1 MSSPKTKSP
10 TGPSSPASGPKSTP
24 SPHNEL
30 IPAADNDDV
39 RFCGIFCATRYANLL
54 KRMFKTT
61 PTQRLKQTR
70 KIYSCRHDQSILT
83 IFYSESSTAS
93 VSSSILHYRSIQGRT
108 FHSDKFVTE
117 YSFPNDE
124 QQLESVDIR

>member
-1 MSSPKTKSP
+1 M
-10 TGPSSPASGPKSTP
+10 
-24 SPHNEL
+24 L
-30 IPAADNDDV
+30 
-39 RFCGIFCATRYANLL
+39 CATSYANLVE
-54 KRMFKTT
+54 RMFETT
-61 PTQRLKQTR
+61 PTRRLKQTR
-70 KIYSCRHDQSILT
+70 KIYYYRHDQPILT
-83 IFYSESSTAS
+83 AIFSDSSTAS

>member
-10 TGPSSPASGPKSTP
+10 TGPSSPASGPRSAP
-24 SPHNEL
+24 SPQAEL
-30 IPAADNDDV
+30 IPAADNEDDV
-39 RFCGIFCATRYANLL
+39 RDDADSTLETDA
-54 KRMFKTT
+54 
-61 PTQRLKQTR
+61 
-70 KIYSCRHDQSILT
+70 D
-83 IFYSESSTAS
+83 SSTAS

-124 QQLESVDIR
+124 QQLESVDISHHYLTVLLDGQLYLAPIGDNVQKALDVGTGSGKSV